1 MHLDQ
6 NCGSNGVQNPP
17 KITKKEVFFESVKDF
32 GKEIRHIAQTKAFH
46 TFLHDSRKKY
56 QFWCMY
62 VDQISSKC
70 KVQNL
75 LKSSWI

>member
-6 NCGSNGVQNPP
+6 NCGSNGGQNPS

-32 GKEIRHIAQTKAFH
+32 GKEIRHITQTKAFH

-56 QFWCMY
+56 
-62 VDQISSKC
+62 
-70 KVQNL
+70 
-75 LKSSWI
+75 